1 MTIRKEIK
9 LAPQVKT
16 YMESITTW
24 FKKESD
30 ALYLMGE
37 EDGIAKGEEKKTLEF
52 IKALLLNTNHT
63 IHEIA
68 KLVNAP
74 EALVLQVKESL

>member
-1 MTIRKEIK
+1 
-9 LAPQVKT
+9 
-16 YMESITTW
+16 
-24 FKKESD
+24 
-30 ALYLMGE
+30 MGE

-74 EALVLQVKESL
+74 ESLVLQVKESL